1 MVKRFRILMNTF
13 SIKLSFENV
22 FLFPRRHLYLIHI
35 LWIIEKHK
43 YDKSAELRRIKS
55 LWIGEWM
62 DSLSPSQQNDFP
74 IYIKPIKTN
83 QRVLFSLAE
92 GWPCWKKINLFFT
105 ISCNNEYFQVIH
117 EVFKRTHFGTYLK
130 IYILV
135 NMKMKS
141 HMTNTMYNLQKPILE
156 MFQYLFISRLY
167 ALLSK
172 RIYLSHRI
180 FSQTFIMSSCQW
192 LKIYIKSS
200 KTLED
205 KI

>member
-1 MVKRFRILMNTF
+1 MAPIPTKSGTWNTCVQKSLLAKNEKLTTIICTETF
-13 SIKLSFENV
+13 VDDLLSIKLSFENV

-62 DSLSPSQQNDFP
+62 DLLSPSQQNDFP

-105 ISCNNEYFQVIH
+105 ISCNNEYFQVCIH

-135 NMKMKS
+135 NLKMKT
-141 HMTNTMYNLQKPILE
+141 HMTNTIYNLQKPILE

-167 ALLSK
+167 ALC
-172 RIYLSHRI
+172 IG
-180 FSQTFIMSSCQW
+180 
-192 LKIYIKSS
+192 
-200 KTLED
+200 D
-205 KI
+205 KQFLR